1 MTDPSVISEE
11 IVKELL
17 TTVKSLQ
24 ADVAELKS
32 GATGGIN
39 PPTGSPGPATL
50 PLNGSEVRGNPRKRQ
65 LSGEEAESSGDEN
78 IEHVEEEAEGDGTFT
93 LSEEGDAFIET
104 AFKSRLD
111 DASRENKKAKLGL
124 PKSKWLKSP
133 QLDPFI
139 ASSIPKDV
147 VRADSAAGKTQK
159 FWLDA
164 TAPLT
169 SIVEKADAGEI
180 DQAEAI
186 QGIRAAL
193 VLMGNASQHHAIQR
207 RKAILQHLNPQLKSL
222 VKDEDF
228 TTAAPFLFG
237 PNFGEIAKERLEAAA
252 LIQKTQPKPQ
262 QNFQRRHPQK
272 QSNWGHRGGS
282 RGYNGPSRKRNW
294 QAGGSKA
301 TGTGK
306 K

>member
-1 MTDPSVISEE
+1 MTETNENVL
-11 IVKELL
+11 KELL
-17 TTVKSLQ
+17 TTVKGLQ
-24 ADVAELKS
+24 AKMENLES
-32 GATGGIN
+32 GATGGNN
-39 PPTGSPGPATL
+39 PPTDQTGPATL
-50 PLNGSEVRGNPRKRQ
+50 PLNGSDARGNPRKRR
-65 LSGEEAESSGDEN
+65 LSGEELSDDEDDD
-78 IEHVEEEAEGDGTFT
+78 GDGDDTFK

-104 AFKSRLD
+104 AFKSGLD
-111 DASRENKKAKLGL
+111 SAARGKKKAKLGL
-124 PKSKWLKSP
+124 PDSKWLKSP

-139 ASSIPKDV
+139 ASTIPKDIT
-147 VRADSAAGKTQK
+147 RADTAAEKIQRY
-159 FWLDA
+159 WLDA

-169 SIVEKADAGEI
+169 AIIEKTDAGEI
-180 DQAEAI
+180 DQADAI

-228 TTAAPFLFG
+228 ATAAPFLFG
-237 PNFGEIAKERLEAAA
+237 PSFREIAKERLEAAA
-252 LIQKTQPKPQ
+252 LIQKTQSKTQ

-272 QSNWGHRGGS
+272 QSYWGRRGGS
-282 RGYNGPSRKRNW
+282 KGYGGPSRKGNW

-301 TGTGK
+301 TGAGK